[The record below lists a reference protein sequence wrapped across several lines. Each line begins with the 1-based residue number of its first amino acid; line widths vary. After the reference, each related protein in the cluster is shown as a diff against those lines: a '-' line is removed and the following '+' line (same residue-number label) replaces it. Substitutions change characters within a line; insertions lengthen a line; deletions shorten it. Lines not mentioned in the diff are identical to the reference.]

1 MDIFKLTEMVILTEK
16 VIIGK
21 LNLIKKST
29 KFTVVQNQ
37 SQMNPP
43 LLQNVIV
50 SSNRPFFRIL
60 PPQNWVPSLIWFW
73 RARPWYFLII
83 FPPFRAQ

>member
-37 SQMNPP
+37 SQMNP
-43 LLQNVIV
+43 
-50 SSNRPFFRIL
+50 RPFFRIL
-60 PPQNWVPSLIWFW
+60 LPQNWVPSRIWFW